1 MPTAN
6 EAFVTPSVLEWA
18 RKRANLT
25 IERLAK
31 ALQVK
36 PEVVAAWEA
45 SIAQAH
51 PSFRQAERLAKRL
64 HIPFAYLFLPAP
76 PDEQIP
82 LPDFRT
88 VGNYQLEPSSDLIDL
103 INDILIKQTW
113 YREFLQS
120 EGRTELSFVDS
131 FSFDNSPDE
140 VASNIAETLRIDD
153 DFRESCDTWD
163 NFLVKLIARIQDY
176 GILVMRSGTVAG
188 NTHRTI
194 SPRVFRGFAISDE
207 LAPLIFVNA
216 ADFRAAQTF
225 TVAHELGHIWLGDTG
240 ISNEDLAAPDPSAR
254 ERYCDA
260 IAAELLVPKGS
271 FLAKWDSHGNRIGSL
286 AKYFRVSSLVVLRR
300 ARDLGLITQDEFDA
314 LFEQER
320 RKYRK
325 ASQEGGDF
333 YRGLLARNGSLFT
346 EAVISAIYEQKE
358 LYRDGARLLNVNV
371 GTIPQIA
378 EYLSNPDSASKAP

>member
-6 EAFVTPSVLEWA
+6 EAFVTPPILEWA
-18 RKRANLT
+18 RMRANLT
-25 IERLAK
+25 VERLAK
-31 ALQVK
+31 SLQVK
-36 PEVVAAWEA
+36 PEVIASWEA
-45 SIAQAH
+45 GGTR
-51 PSFRQAERLAKRL
+51 PSFHQAETLAKRL
-64 HIPFAYLFLPAP
+64 HIPLAFLFLPAHP
-76 PDEQIP
+76 NEQIP

-103 INDILIKQTW
+103 INDVLVKQTW

-120 EGRTELSFVDS
+120 EGRSELGFVDS
-131 FSFDNSPDE
+131 FTFNNSPDE
-140 VASNIAETLRIDD
+140 VAINIAETLRIDD
-153 DFRESCDTWD
+153 AFRESCDTWD
-163 NFLVKLIARIQDY
+163 NFLVKLIARVQDY

-194 SPRVFRGFAISDE
+194 SPKVFRGFAISDD

-240 ISNEDLAAPDPSAR
+240 ISNEDLAAPDPSDH

-260 IAAELLVPKGS
+260 VAAELLVPKSG
-271 FLAKWDSHGNRIGSL
+271 FLARWDNRDTNIGAL

-300 ARDLGLITQDEFDA
+300 ARDLDLITQDEFDE

-320 RKYRK
+320 RKYRR
-325 ASQEGGDF
+325 ASQDGGDF

-346 EAVISAIYEQKE
+346 EAVITAIYEQKE
-358 LYRDGARLLNVNV
+358 LYRNGARLLNVNV
-371 GTIPQIA
+371 STIPQIA
-378 EYLSNPDSASKAP
+378 EYLSNPAPASRAP